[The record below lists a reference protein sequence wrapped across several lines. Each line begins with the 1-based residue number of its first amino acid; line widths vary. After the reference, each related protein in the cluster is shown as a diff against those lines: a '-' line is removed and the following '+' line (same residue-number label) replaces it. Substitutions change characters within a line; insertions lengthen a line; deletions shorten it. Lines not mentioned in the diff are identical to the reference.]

1 MNTNE
6 LVAAMFIL
14 ANNEAI
20 RKAVEENL
28 RKICGEDYDLE
39 MVTKDGEHG
48 EKTLWFRHKS
58 GFLMEP
64 CEALGRGLTDVL
76 IYVVSLVA
84 PRLLKELETLLNNR
98 E

>member
-1 MNTNE
+1 MNTNK
-6 LVAAMFIL
+6 LVATIFIL

-39 MVTKDGEHG
+39 MVTKDGEYG

-64 CEALGRGLTDVL
+64 REALGRGLTDVL
-76 IYVVSLVA
+76 VYVTSLIA
-84 PRLLKELETLLNNR
+84 WRLLKELETLLNQR
-98 E
+98 